1 MTLKLL
7 RKSSMLISA
16 ALFIGVAGCG
26 SSGGPGTTTGSGG
39 NGPSGSGGSGGAGPS
54 GSGGAGPSGS
64 GGSTSSG
71 SGGSDVDAS
80 GGGSGGST
88 GTDGAAGA
96 TEAGTGSG
104 GTIVPVGTK
113 GVQADPGTEGDG
125 TIDDPPPYPP
135 APETVARKAGVPVG
149 KVMPYQIYA
158 STNVYKSQGLKF
170 NYTIYVPA
178 QYQKGKPAAFMLFL
192 DGQHFAGP
200 GTPVV
205 AEDYHWNAPILYD
218 NLIASGELPVTIVA
232 FMDPGVPNGMYRRGD
247 NFHPDAELRSME
259 YDKASADFGNFLINE
274 FIPDC
279 VKKDYDI
286 VDDPDG
292 WGIGGHSSGGI
303 AAITTPWFH
312 IDKFHKAHSSS
323 ASYPNTNNFPGTPS
337 FPNAF
342 NSVTPAKPIR
352 ITMLSG
358 TMDLGGW
365 FAANT
370 NAANILKAKGYHYR
384 FRPGQDNHVPPLAA
398 INEFANAMRWL
409 WRGYSLPWYK

>member
-1 MTLKLL
+1 MSIKAGLGRQFLV
-7 RKSSMLISA
+7 SSVVGA
-16 ALFIGVAGCG
+16 ALALAGCG
-26 SSGGPGTTTGSGG
+26 SSGGPGSGGGTGGRGQSGTGGTSATGSGGSTATGSGGASATGSGGSTTGSGG
-39 NGPSGSGGSGGAGPS
+39 
-54 GSGGAGPSGS
+54 
-64 GGSTSSG
+64 
-71 SGGSDVDAS
+71 
-80 GGGSGGST
+80 
-88 GTDGAAGA
+88 A
-96 TEAGTGSG
+96 TATGSG
-104 GTIVPVGTK
+104 GTTATDAGS
-113 GVQADPGTEGDG
+113 DG
-125 TIDDPPPYPP
+125 AG

-158 STNVYKSQGLKF
+158 STNVYKAQGLKF

-205 AEDYHWNAPILYD
+205 SEDYHWNAPILYD

-247 NFHPDAELRSME
+247 QFQPDASLRSME
-259 YDKASADFGNFLINE
+259 YDKASPDFGNFLINE

-312 IDKFHKAHSSS
+312 IDKFHKSHSSS

-365 FAANT
+365 FAANN
-370 NAANILKAKGYHYR
+370 NAAMILKAKGYHYR
-384 FRPGQDNHVPPLAA
+384 YRPGQDNHVPPLAA
-398 INEFANAMRWL
+398 INEFANALRWL